1 MNASTTQDKTMREHF
16 RATLILGLP
25 LVGAQLAQMMVNVT
39 DTVMLGWL
47 GTEEL
52 AAGTLAFQMLF
63 IFLIFGLGFGAA
75 MMPLIAGALG
85 SDDPRAVR
93 RASRMGLWALFALSL
108 LFQIPLWFT
117 QEFLL
122 FLGQKEN
129 LSELAQS
136 YMRFAQWS
144 LIPAFIV
151 IGLRAILTSFEK
163 ANAVLLTTLFAVV
176 LNGILNY
183 ALIFGNFGAPRLEMV
198 GAGIATTIATFVTA
212 IVVWIYVTRA
222 EIAKPYE
229 IFVRLWRPDWFAL
242 KEIVFLGLPISL
254 TIFAEAGLFSAASVM
269 IGWIDT
275 IELAAHGIALQVAS
289 IAFMVPL
296 GFAQAGSVRVGNALG
311 RQNLVD
317 VGRAGYITFLI
328 AIVFSVFSA
337 LIFILIPEFLIGLFV
352 DFRNTD
358 TPLVILA
365 AVPLIW
371 MAAAFQLVDSVQVV
385 AASGL
390 RGIKDT
396 KIPMVIAIISYWGVG
411 LSVGYVLAFPLEFG
425 AAGVWAGLACGLAV
439 AAVALTYRF
448 ANREKLGLLK
458 GHDVHH
464 SR

>member
-1 MNASTTQDKTMREHF
+1 MREHF

-39 DTVMLGWL
+39 DTIMLGWL

-52 AAGTLAFQMLF
+52 AAGTLAFQTLF
-63 IFLIFGLGFGAA
+63 ILLIFGLGFGAA

-85 SDDPRAVR
+85 RDDPRAVR

-117 QEFLL
+117 REFLL
-122 FLGQKEN
+122 LLGQQEG
-129 LSELAQS
+129 LAELAQS
-136 YMRFAQWS
+136 YMRYAQWS
-144 LIPAFIV
+144 LIPAFV
-151 IGLRAILTSFEK
+151 VVGLRAILTSFEK
-163 ANAVLLTTLFAVV
+163 ANAVLMTTLFAVI
-176 LNGILNY
+176 LNALLNY

-198 GAGIATTIATFVTA
+198 GAGIATTIATFATA
-212 IVVWIYVTRA
+212 ALVWIYVMRVD
-222 EIAKPYE
+222 IAKPYE

-242 KEIVFLGLPISL
+242 KEIVFMGLPISL
-254 TIFAEAGLFSAASVM
+254 MIFAEAGLFSAASVM
-269 IGWIDT
+269 IGWIGT
-275 IELAAHGIALQVAS
+275 VELAAHGIALQVAS

-311 RQNLVD
+311 RQNFMD
-317 VGRAGYITFLI
+317 VGRAGYITFII

-337 LIFILIPEFLIGLFV
+337 LIFILIPEMLIGLFV
-352 DFRNTD
+352 DFRNAD
-358 TPLVILA
+358 ASQVILA

-385 AASGL
+385 ASGGL

-396 KIPMVIAIISYWGVG
+396 TVPMIIAIFSYWGVG
-411 LSVGYVLAFPLEFG
+411 LAVSYVLAFTIGYG

-439 AAVALTYRF
+439 AAVALTHRF
-448 ANREKLGLLK
+448 VYREKLGLLNN
-458 GHDVHH
+458 
-464 SR
+464 S